1 MLCQLKAKWEDPDNY
16 ESVSLTLISGKIMEW
31 FLKDS
36 INKELNKGYIIIAN
50 QHGFME
56 NRSCQISLVYIL

>member
-1 MLCQLKAKWEDPDNY
+1 
-16 ESVSLTLISGKIMEW
+16 MEW

-36 INKELNKGYIIIAN
+36 INKGLNGGNMIIAN

-56 NRSCQISLVYIL
+56 NRPCQINLVSFL